1 MEDKYSN
8 KQATDNYS
16 RWKSCQSYLDSKGL
30 KALIPKCVN
39 FKEGNQ
45 WARVTEG
52 TKHIPRPVINFTD
65 MIIENKASN
74 ILGTPVHLN
83 FRADNNEQST
93 VKFTNFASYQLKE
106 MEMDYYDYLACY
118 DGLIKGTY
126 VYYFYFDANAI
137 GQKGDMEGALRC
149 EVIDPLNIGVSNPMQ
164 TDIQKQKWIIVKTRE
179 DVESVKA
186 LCDNKVNA
194 ESIAPD
200 NFDSN
205 YTEDKEQENSNL
217 VTVYTRFFKVDN
229 EVYFEKSTQYVDI
242 HKPIPLNPNLTEKKL
257 KMKEESDK
265 CNLKDVEMYEVDPET
280 ATNSE
285 NTEELTS
292 YEDSEFEENQIKFS
306 RYPFE
311 MGTLKPR
318 NHCIYG
324 KSEVEDLME
333 AQMAV
338 NFQLSMILMNS
349 QQLGW
354 GKVLVKKDALHG
366 QKVTNKPGQVLV
378 DHTPLGNWGI
388 KQMEGQQFSN
398 GSFELIN
405 QVINMSRSVTN
416 SSDVVTGDMISKDL
430 SGTAIAQLQAQAQK
444 PIEQMQRR
452 FWRSKERIGKILELY
467 YKLYYE
473 GKKYSYEITPD
484 EYSRREEE
492 LRAKAKE
499 VGFTK
504 TLPPISRTNA
514 DVFSGTEYSD
524 TSFHIIV
531 EAGTGTQYSQ
541 IMQMD
546 LANSLILN
554 GNINK
559 LSSEDLMLLITM
571 YPDSAMPHKSEII
584 RFIRNRENSEIN
596 SLKSQLQEAS
606 NLLMQAQKELQARGA
621 QIDALNIYNKEL
633 EKQFEQ
639 EYKAVSAQNKQMTDF
654 MINTP
659 YQGK

>member
-8 KQATDNYS
+8 KQATENYS

-30 KALIPKCVN
+30 KTLIPKCVN

-126 VYYFYFDANAI
+126 VYYLYFDANAI

-186 LCDNKVNA
+186 LCDNNVNA
-194 ESIAPD
+194 ESIVPD

-242 HKPIPLNPNLTEKKL
+242 HQPIPLNPNLTEKKL
-257 KMKEESDK
+257 KIKEEKDK
-265 CNLKDVEMYEVDPET
+265 CGLKDVEMYEVDPEIS
-280 ATNSE
+280 TNSD
-285 NTEELTS
+285 NTDDLTN

-484 EYSRREEE
+484 EYNRREEE

-596 SLKSQLQEAS
+596 SLKGQLQEAS

-639 EYKAVSAQNKQMTDF
+639 EYKSMSTQNKQMTDF
-654 MINTP
+654 MKNTP
-659 YQGK
+659 MQGK